1 MVNSQKLLININ
13 DAQIAIVG
21 LGYVGLPLAIE
32 FSKKFSVT
40 GYDKDKKRIDE
51 LNRGIDRT
59 NEITKKQLNK
69 NLSLKLTSKKTDI
82 NRANVYI
89 ITVPTPV
96 DKNNNPDLNPL
107 INASELVGKFLTTN
121 DIVIYEST
129 VFPGCT
135 EQICVPILEKQ
146 SKLKYNKEFS
156 CGYSPERINPG
167 DKKHTLTKIVKV
179 TSGSN
184 PRTSNFVDNLYK
196 VIISAGTYKASSIA
210 VAEAAKVIENTQR
223 DVNIALMNELSIIF
237 NKLKLDTKEV
247 LDAAKTK
254 WNFLPFQPGLVG
266 GHCIGVDP
274 YYLTYKAIEVG
285 YSPEI
290 ILAGRNINDNMDGF
304 ILDNLISYLEKNNID
319 IKNSKVAILGI
330 TFKEN
335 CPDLRNSKVIN
346 IITKLRE
353 YNTEVLVVD
362 DWVNK
367 EQAKALHNIDLISLD
382 EIRNVNAAILAV
394 GHDNYKSISLSAW
407 ENIILKNGILLDVKS
422 VFDKD
427 FFKNSHLKHWRL

>member
-1 MVNSQKLLININ
+1 M
-13 DAQIAIVG
+13 
-21 LGYVGLPLAIE
+21 
-32 FSKKFSVT
+32 
-40 GYDKDKKRIDE
+40 R
-51 LNRGIDRT
+51 
-59 NEITKKQLNK
+59 
-69 NLSLKLTSKKTDI
+69 
-82 NRANVYI
+82 
-89 ITVPTPV
+89 
-96 DKNNNPDLNPL
+96 
-107 INASELVGKFLTTN
+107 
-121 DIVIYEST
+121 
-129 VFPGCT
+129 
-135 EQICVPILEKQ
+135 
-146 SKLKYNKEFS
+146 
-156 CGYSPERINPG
+156 YSPERINPG

-304 ILDNLISYLEKNNID
+304 ILDNLISNLEKNNID

-353 YNTEVLVVD
+353 YNTEVLVAD
-362 DWVNK
+362 DIGK
-367 EQAKALHNIDLISLD
+367 
-382 EIRNVNAAILAV
+382 
-394 GHDNYKSISLSAW
+394 
-407 ENIILKNGILLDVKS
+407 
-422 VFDKD
+422 
-427 FFKNSHLKHWRL
+427 

>member
-1 MVNSQKLLININ
+1 
-13 DAQIAIVG
+13 
-21 LGYVGLPLAIE
+21 
-32 FSKKFSVT
+32 
-40 GYDKDKKRIDE
+40 
-51 LNRGIDRT
+51 
-59 NEITKKQLNK
+59 
-69 NLSLKLTSKKTDI
+69 
-82 NRANVYI
+82 
-89 ITVPTPV
+89 
-96 DKNNNPDLNPL
+96 
-107 INASELVGKFLTTN
+107 
-121 DIVIYEST
+121 
-129 VFPGCT
+129 
-135 EQICVPILEKQ
+135 
-146 SKLKYNKEFS
+146 
-156 CGYSPERINPG
+156 
-167 DKKHTLTKIVKV
+167 
-179 TSGSN
+179 
-184 PRTSNFVDNLYK
+184 
-196 VIISAGTYKASSIA
+196 
-210 VAEAAKVIENTQR
+210 
-223 DVNIALMNELSIIF
+223 MNELSIIF

-304 ILDNLISYLEKNNID
+304 ILDNLISNLEKNNID

-353 YNTEVLVVD
+353 YNTEVLVAD